1 MTTPRPWRESGRI
14 ALPVPR
20 LRTLAERYALGKA
33 LREKVP
39 RGRHAGWQPP
49 SRRRDPIDILIES
62 STGRIPSLLPIRYG
76 RMLQSPF
83 TFYRGAAAIMAADLA
98 STPKTGVRVQACG
111 DCHLLNFGGFATP
124 ERRIIFDIN
133 DFDETLPAPWEWD
146 VKRLS
151 ASFVVAGRSNRFTK
165 RDARAAAAA
174 AVRSYREHVASSAE
188 MPTLQAWYASVSG
201 LVETLGNPRLR
212 RRYERVVREEREHGS
227 AHEFA
232 ELAHYVDGVPRIKDD
247 PPLVYHADIE
257 HDPAFWRR
265 VHREL
270 RRYRESLPDDRRV
283 LFDRFQLCDMAAKVV
298 GVGSVG
304 TACAVA
310 LFLAAKEDP
319 LFLQFKEAHSSVLEP
334 FAGKSAYAN
343 HGERV
348 VTGQRLMQAAS
359 DIFLGWTTGEEA
371 RHFYVRQ
378 LRDIKIKPVIEIM
391 EPADLVSYAD
401 ACGWALA
408 RAHARSGDAAVL
420 AGYMGKGTTF
430 DEAIADFAVAYADQ
444 NERDHH
450 ALVEAVRAG
459 RIKVKPGT

>member
-1 MTTPRPWRESGRI
+1 M
-14 ALPVPR
+14 
-20 LRTLAERYALGKA
+20 
-33 LREKVP
+33 REKLP
-39 RGRHAGWQPP
+39 RSRHAGWQPP
-49 SRRRDPIDILIES
+49 KARRDPIDVLIES
-62 STGRIPSLLPIRYG
+62 SAGRIPSLLPIRYG

-83 TFYRGAAAIMAADLA
+83 AFYRGAAAIMAADLA
-98 STPKTGVRVQACG
+98 TTPKTGVGVQVCG
-111 DCHLLNFGGFATP
+111 DCHLVNFGGFATP

-151 ASFVVAGRSNRFTK
+151 ASFVAAARNNGFAK
-165 RDARAAAAA
+165 REARAAATAS
-174 AVRSYREHVASSAE
+174 VRSYREHLASFAE

-201 LVETLGNPRLR
+201 LAETVGNPRLR
-212 RRYERVVREEREHGS
+212 KRYEKVVREERVHGS

-247 PPLVYHADIE
+247 PPLVFHADIE
-257 HDPAFWRR
+257 HDPAFWRH
-265 VHREL
+265 VQREL
-270 RRYRESLPDDRRV
+270 QHYRESLPDDRRV

-319 LFLQFKEAHSSVLEP
+319 LFLQFKEAHASVLEP
-334 FAGKSAYAN
+334 FAGKSVYQN

-348 VTGQRLMQAAS
+348 VIGQRLMQAAS

-378 LRDIKIKPVIEIM
+378 LRDVKIKPMIEVM
-391 EPADLVSYAD
+391 EPPDLVSYAE

-420 AGYMGKGTTF
+420 AGYMGRGPTF
-430 DEAIADFAVAYADQ
+430 DEAIADFAVDYADQ
-444 NERDHH
+444 NERDHQ
-450 ALVEAVRAG
+450 ALVAAVRAG
-459 RIKVKPGT
+459 RIKVKTGT